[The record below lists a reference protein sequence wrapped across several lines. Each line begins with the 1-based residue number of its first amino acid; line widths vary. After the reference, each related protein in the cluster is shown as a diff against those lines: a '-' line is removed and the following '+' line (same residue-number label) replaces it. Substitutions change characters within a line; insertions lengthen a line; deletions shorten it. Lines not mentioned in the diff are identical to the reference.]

1 MRTISV
7 SFDVDAY
14 AASACPVP
22 TDDLDF
28 TEFRRTPLSPEV
40 LRCLRYM
47 HDVESHTVCY
57 LRDLLLTPSHRDPR
71 VTTFLTAW
79 AYEEHWH
86 GVALGRVLAEH
97 DEPAGAE
104 RIEKMRARLPRK
116 DRYGPF
122 LSAIGGALAGDDFV
136 ALHMTWGAVNE
147 WSTAAGYD
155 RLAERADHPVLTE
168 LLMRIKRQ
176 ESRHIAFYASEARDR
191 LARSRRAQRL
201 TRFALRHLWA
211 PVGSG
216 VMPPAETEFL
226 LDWLLTG
233 DEGDAVVRKID
244 ANVARLPGLDELRIV
259 EDALAA

>member
-1 MRTISV
+1 V
-7 SFDVDAY
+7 SFDVDTY
-14 AASACPVP
+14 AASAGPVR

-28 TEFRRTPLSPEV
+28 SAFRREPLSDEV

-97 DEPAGAE
+97 DEPSGAH
-104 RIEKMRARLPRK
+104 RVADMRARLPRK
-116 DRYGPF
+116 DHLAPL
-122 LSAIGGALAGDDFV
+122 LSALGGLVAGEDFV

-155 RLAERADHPVLTE
+155 RLATLAGHPVLTE
-168 LLMRIKRQ
+168 LLGRIKQQ
-176 ESRHIAFYASEARDR
+176 ESRHIAFYASEARQR
-191 LARSRRAQRL
+191 LAASGKARWL
-201 TRFALRHLWA
+201 TRLALRRLWA

-216 VMPPAETEFL
+216 VMPAEETRFL
-226 LDWLLTG
+226 LDWLLAG
-233 DEGDAVVRKID
+233 DEGEAAVRRID
-244 ANVARLPGLDELRIV
+244 ANVARLPGMQQLRIV
-259 EDALAA
+259 ADAVAA

>member
-1 MRTISV
+1 M

-14 AASACPVP
+14 AAGAAPVR

-28 TEFRRTPLSPEV
+28 DEFRQRPLSSEA

-86 GVALGRVLAEH
+86 GVALAKVLSAH
-97 DEPAGAE
+97 DEPAGE
-104 RIEKMRARLPRK
+104 DRIADMRSKLPRK

-122 LSAIGGALAGDDFV
+122 LSAIGGGLAGHDFV

-147 WSTAAGYD
+147 WSTAAGYQ
-155 RLAERADHPVLTE
+155 RLADRTRHPVLGE
-168 LLMRIKRQ
+168 LLGRIKQQ
-176 ESRHIAFYASEARDR
+176 ETRHIAFYASEARER
-191 LARSRRAQRL
+191 LARSNRARRL
-201 TRFALRHLWA
+201 TRFALRRLWA

-216 VMPPAETEFL
+216 VMPAAESRFVHG
-226 LDWLLTG
+226 WLL
-233 DEGDAVVRKID
+233 EGADGEAAVRRID
-244 ANVARLPGLDELRIV
+244 TNVARLPGLGDLRIV
-259 EDALAA
+259 ADAMAA

>member
-1 MRTISV
+1 M

-14 AASACPVP
+14 AASASPVR
-22 TDDLDF
+22 TDDLDLAA
-28 TEFRRTPLSPEV
+28 FRRTPLSPEV

-86 GVALGRVLAEH
+86 GVALGKVLAEH
-97 DEPAGAE
+97 DEPSGAD
-104 RIEKMRARLPRK
+104 RIKQMRSALPRK

-122 LSAIGGALAGDDFV
+122 LSALGGALAGEDFV

-155 RLAERADHPVLTE
+155 RLAERADHPVLSE

-176 ESRHIAFYASEARDR
+176 ESRHIAFYASEARER

-201 TRFALRHLWA
+201 TRVALRRLWA

-216 VMPPAETEFL
+216 VMPREETEFL

-233 DEGDAVVRKID
+233 EQGAAVVRKID
-244 ANVARLPGLDELRIV
+244 VNVARLPGLAELRIV